1 MENLIIFVDNPTILL
16 DNLKKKSTRMDEFST
31 VEGNKINKQ
40 NSIVF
45 LLSGNEKL
53 AMTADVLIK
62 DLYTNAHGS
71 HIFNSRK

>member
-1 MENLIIFVDNPTILL
+1 
-16 DNLKKKSTRMDEFST
+16 MDEFSK

-71 HIFNSRK
+71 HIFNSRKLETT